1 MKTSKVIAEDYKLQ
15 QELEKIIDNN
25 CVEIPYEGTQVNKDD
40 IIDDIMQL
48 LTSKEYSLVRHT
60 KETNFKL

>member
-25 CVEIPYEGTQVNKDD
+25 CVEIPYEGTQVNKYD